1 MSTDTFVASG
11 SHDAKDLRTG
21 LARAGLVAKGVLY
34 LTLGALALQLAF
46 GNGGSEQASQQGALQ
61 AIKDAPFGPVLL
73 ALVAAGLL
81 AHGVWQLVITFTGD
95 PVEGAEAKKRV
106 KYAVKAVIYLGLG
119 GLAVAT
125 LVGNGSSS
133 GGGGGGGGGS
143 TDTAARTLLDMPGGV
158 WIATAVGLVI
168 VGVGISELVRHA
180 YRTEFMERINRT
192 SHGDVRRNV
201 RRAGRAGY
209 AALGI
214 VSLITGGFF
223 VVAAVQHDPSKSR
236 GMSGALQTLSEQA
249 WGPWLLTGV
258 AVGLVLYGVFSLAEA
273 RYRRSG

>member
-21 LARAGLVAKGVLY
+21 LARAGLAAKGVLY

-95 PVEGAEAKKRV
+95 PVEGGEARKRV

-119 GLAVAT
+119 GLAVTT
-125 LVGNGSSS
+125 LVGSGSSS
-133 GGGGGGGGGS
+133 GGGGGGS
-143 TDTAARTLLDMPGGV
+143 TDSAARTLLGMPGGV

-168 VGVGISELVRHA
+168 VGVGVFELVRHTA
-180 YRTEFMERINRT
+180 KCEFMERINRT
-192 SHGDVRRNV
+192 SHGEVRRNV

-214 VSLITGGFF
+214 VSLITGGFL
-223 VVAAVQHDPSKSR
+223 VVAAIQHDPSKSR

-258 AVGLVLYGVFSLAEA
+258 AVGLVLYGVFCLAEA